1 MLLTLS
7 PLDARGHPV
16 RLACLIHAT
25 SVHSEPGS
33 NSPLQK
39 KFDTPGRLTGRF
51 QFLGGNL
58 RPSPRTAQVR
68 ALRPKEL
75 NCLSIASYCAALLPR
90 SPSPVRATSLLYHR
104 FWLLQVAAAIFRELF
119 CSPRGDSDIPS
130 GDILKLSRLSVFA
143 SGVGVFSPR
152 ARPVGQ
158 AACVSGMS
166 VPFPFRHSPIMSQP
180 SLPCGN
186 VRFARP
192 GGGQKKATGAPR
204 GPVPVGVRRGAV
216 GAEAKI
222 ARPAALRRLD
232 ASGCRISF

>member
-1 MLLTLS
+1 METGACAPEASCGFRRRFQRLFRPRGQVAHVLLTLS

-16 RLACLIHAT
+16 RLACLIHAA

-58 RPSPRTAQVR
+58 RPSPRPAQVR

-90 SPSPVRATSLLYHR
+90 SPSPFRATSLLYHR
-104 FWLLQVAAAIFRELF
+104 FWLLQAAAAIFREVF
-119 CSPRGDSDIPS
+119 FRSPRGDSDIPS

-143 SGVGVFSPR
+143 SGPGDFFRR
-152 ARPVGQ
+152 APGRSARLP
-158 AACVSGMS
+158 A
-166 VPFPFRHSPIMSQP
+166 FPAWPPP
-180 SLPCGN
+180 SLSS
-186 VRFARP
+186 
-192 GGGQKKATGAPR
+192 T
-204 GPVPVGVRRGAV
+204 RR
-216 GAEAKI
+216 
-222 ARPAALRRLD
+222 
-232 ASGCRISF
+232 

>member
-16 RLACLIHAT
+16 RLACLIHAA

-58 RPSPRTAQVR
+58 RLSSRPAQVR
-68 ALRPKEL
+68 ALRSKEL

-90 SPSPVRATSLLYHR
+90 SPSPFRATSLLYHR

-119 CSPRGDSDIPS
+119 FVHPEGT
-130 GDILKLSRLSVFA
+130 LTF
-143 SGVGVFSPR
+143 PR
-152 ARPVGQ
+152 ATSLSYHVFPYLQ
-158 AACVSGMS
+158 AASAI
-166 VPFPFRHSPIMSQP
+166 F
-180 SLPCGN
+180 
-186 VRFARP
+186 FA
-192 GGGQKKATGAPR
+192 
-204 GPVPVGVRRGAV
+204 
-216 GAEAKI
+216 
-222 ARPAALRRLD
+222 ARPAGRPGCLRFRHVRPLPFPALADNEPAVTSLRKRSVRPTRRGSEKKPPERRANLNPL
-232 ASGCRISF
+232 ASGAGRLARRPK

>member
-1 MLLTLS
+1 MRTLS
-7 PLDARGHPV
+7 PLDASLHPV
-16 RLACLIHAT
+16 RLACLIHAA

-90 SPSPVRATSLLYHR
+90 SPSPFRATSLLYHR

-119 CSPRGDSDIPS
+119 FVHPEGTLTFPRATS
-130 GDILKLSRLSVFA
+130 LSYHVFPYLQAA
-143 SGVGVFSPR
+143 SAIFSPR

-192 GGGQKKATGAPR
+192 GASQKKKP
-204 GPVPVGVRRGAV
+204 PERRAGLN
-216 GAEAKI
+216 
-222 ARPAALRRLD
+222 PS
-232 ASGCRISF
+232 ASGTGRLAQRPK

>member
-16 RLACLIHAT
+16 RLACLIHAA

-58 RPSPRTAQVR
+58 RPSSRPAQVR
-68 ALRPKEL
+68 ALRSKEL

-90 SPSPVRATSLLYHR
+90 SPSPFRATSLLYHR

-119 CSPRGDSDIPS
+119 FVHPEGT
-130 GDILKLSRLSVFA
+130 LTF
-143 SGVGVFSPR
+143 PR
-152 ARPVGQ
+152 ATSLSYHG
-158 AACVSGMS
+158 
-166 VPFPFRHSPIMSQP
+166 FP
-180 SLPCGN
+180 SLQADPAIF
-186 VRFARP
+186 FA
-192 GGGQKKATGAPR
+192 
-204 GPVPVGVRRGAV
+204 
-216 GAEAKI
+216 
-222 ARPAALRRLD
+222 ARPAGRPGCLRFRHVRPLPFPALADNEPAVTSLRKRSVRPTRRGSEKKPPERRAGLD
-232 ASGCRISF
+232 PSASGAGRLARRPK

>member
-16 RLACLIHAT
+16 RLACLIHAA

-58 RPSPRTAQVR
+58 RPSPRAAQVR
-68 ALRPKEL
+68 ALRSKEL

-90 SPSPVRATSLLYHR
+90 SPSPFRATSLLYHR

-119 CSPRGDSDIPS
+119 FVHPEGTLTFPRATSLSYHVFPS
-130 GDILKLSRLSVFA
+130 LQADPAIFFAARLAVRPGCLRFRHVRPLPFPALADNEPAVTSLRKRSARPTRRGSEKKPPERRAGLCPSA
-143 SGVGVFSPR
+143 SGAGR
-152 ARPVGQ
+152 LAR
-158 AACVSGMS
+158 
-166 VPFPFRHSPIMSQP
+166 
-180 SLPCGN
+180 
-186 VRFARP
+186 RP
-192 GGGQKKATGAPR
+192 K
-204 GPVPVGVRRGAV
+204 
-216 GAEAKI
+216 
-222 ARPAALRRLD
+222 
-232 ASGCRISF
+232 